1 MRFLM
6 DSRKFGIL
14 FFIQGGVRIS
24 KYFIVNFNKD
34 LGFVAHPSILDG
46 VQNGNQQTEIF
57 VQLRCNVR

>member
-1 MRFLM
+1 M

-46 VQNGNQQTEIF
+46 VQNGNNLCAAPLQRALIGC
-57 VQLRCNVR
+57 LLK